1 MTWSLCIN
9 QLDPVCSPDIAS
21 EFVMIS
27 VERRHAEIGVEMHG
41 PGDLLISSIRGLS
54 IHAVE
59 TDLSN
64 SQDDELVVGRA

>member
-1 MTWSLCIN
+1 
-9 QLDPVCSPDIAS
+9 
-21 EFVMIS
+21 MIS
-27 VERRHAEIGVEMHG
+27 VESRHAKIGVGMRS
-41 PGDLLISSIRGLS
+41 PGDLLISSIRGLSIRGLS